1 MKNREKPDFSSKIE
15 IIRANL
21 LKRVY
26 MYVSVNPTDLRR
38 NAMIISVNII
48 DLKRRCND

>member
-1 MKNREKPDFSSKIE
+1 LSEIE
-15 IIRANL
+15 IIRVNL
-21 LKRVY
+21 LKGIY
-26 MYVSVNPTDLRR
+26 MYVSVDPTDLRR